1 MFMKTMAVG
10 PLEDVASCMTG
21 GMTVA
26 IDLLDRTFCCMGV
39 RREHVAV
46 VLEMAE
52 GEVYL
57 DSGDSAAFVVM
68 ASGLKYSVK
77 VQSFANISAV
87 GHLKSLLSGLLV
99 SSMIL

>member
-10 PLEDVASCMTG
+10 PLEDMASCITG
-21 GMTVA
+21 GTTVA
-26 IDLLDRTFCCMGV
+26 IDLLERTCCCMGV

-57 DSGDSAAFVVM
+57 DNGENAAFVVM
-68 ASGLKYSVK
+68 A
-77 VQSFANISAV
+77 
-87 GHLKSLLSGLLV
+87 
-99 SSMIL
+99 